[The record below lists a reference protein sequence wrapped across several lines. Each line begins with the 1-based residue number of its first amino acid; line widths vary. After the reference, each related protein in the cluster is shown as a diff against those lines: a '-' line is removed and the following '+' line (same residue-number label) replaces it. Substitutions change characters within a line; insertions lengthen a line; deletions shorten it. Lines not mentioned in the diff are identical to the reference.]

1 MGFLNRLFGGGGKEA
16 PAPAREA
23 VEHNGFLIYPEPI
36 RQGGQFPTD
45 LLGPPPGGSA
55 VQRHVLVAQAPPRK
69 RVLLAQDHPRSGTPC
84 GERRRQSRSPAHHR
98 AARLSASRR

>member
-36 RQGGQFPTD
+36 RQGGQFLTAGLIAKDYPDGRKEHRFVRADTHASAED
-45 LLGPPPGGSA
+45 AERLMVQKAQRLIDELG
-55 VQRHVLVAQAPPRK
+55 
-69 RVLLAQDHPRSGTPC
+69 D
-84 GERRRQSRSPAHHR
+84 
-98 AARLSASRR
+98 RLFG